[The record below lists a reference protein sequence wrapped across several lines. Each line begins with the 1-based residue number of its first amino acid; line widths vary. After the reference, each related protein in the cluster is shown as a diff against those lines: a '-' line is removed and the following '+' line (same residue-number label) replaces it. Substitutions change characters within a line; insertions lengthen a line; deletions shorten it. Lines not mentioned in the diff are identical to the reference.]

1 MLSNE
6 EIKNLIASKIA
17 GQGSAV
23 DVGGALPTI
32 LNAIVDMVADV
43 PTIFNLP
50 EGVTEVEEY
59 DEQCV
64 AIKSADF
71 GYMLRIDSA
80 LLNSTIAGAAY
91 AALSNAGIEEPVAK
105 AAFGTITANDEGL
118 VDYELLIVGDADNG
132 KTLILHIES

>member
-1 MLSNE
+1 MTTE
-6 EIKNLIASKIA
+6 QIKDLIASKIA
-17 GQGSAV
+17 GQGNQV
-23 DVGGALPTI
+23 DSGGALSTI
-32 LNAIVDMVADV
+32 LDAIVDSVADV

-50 EGVTEVEEY
+50 EGVTEVEEF
-59 DEQCV
+59 DEHCV
-64 AIKSADF
+64 AIKSADW
-71 GYMLRIDSA
+71 GYMPRIDGA

-91 AALSNAGIEEPVAK
+91 SALSNAGVEEPIAK